1 MTAFAP
7 LASSPIA
14 APAALAVLTPADA
27 AHAADPVSL
36 NTQQTLVIADGLHA
50 HTADGVALTA
60 TAVLVPASALHG
72 HTAAVAALSTQI
84 ILPITY
90 RLPAEARTWRPS

>member
-7 LASSPIA
+7 LASTPLSA
-14 APAALAVLTPADA
+14 A
-27 AHAADPVSL
+27 
-36 NTQQTLVIADGLHA
+36 
-50 HTADGVALTA
+50 A

-72 HTAAVAALSTQI
+72 HTAAVAVLSQQA

-90 RLPAEARTWRPS
+90 RLPAEARTRRLPAEARTWSPS